1 MKRIIILLFVT
12 LSLAAISA
20 PTDSVQKTVTL
31 TQAQFD
37 SLTHAAAL
45 STQQETVARET
56 ANEVLEH
63 YTGTVAWMIS
73 ILGILISIVAIVAP
87 ILINFSYKKQLEK
100 QIEEQHNKFED
111 RVRNQFNSQNKNLQG
126 RIVNHENIINQNN
139 EKIQQL
145 NKEMLQSQKKSEDAA
160 EEAQISAL
168 FSQAYYEDNL
178 DKQIPIYSEI
188 IDRLSNSNDRT
199 EALTQYL
206 AKAYNNRGIA
216 YASNGDLDNAITDF
230 SKVIEIEHN
239 DAEAYYNRAF
249 CYIELAEKE
258 TDNAKAE
265 EYYQKA
271 LNDCDTGLSFNPDE
285 EVRKALEEKKR
296 LCEEKLNDLQA

>member
-20 PTDSVQKTVTL
+20 PTDSVQKTVPL
-31 TQAQFD
+31 TQEQFD
-37 SLTHAAAL
+37 SLSHAAAL
-45 STQQETVARET
+45 SAQQETVARET

-216 YASNGDLDNAITDF
+216 YDNKGEFNKAIEDYN
-230 SKVIEIEHN
+230 KAIELNPN
-239 DAEAYYNRAF
+239 DAEAYNNRAL
-249 CYIELAEKE
+249 CYIKLAEKE
-258 TDNAKAE
+258 TDKAE
-265 EYYQKA
+265 AKEYYQKA
-271 LNDCDTGLSFNPDE
+271 LDDCNTGLSLNPDE
-285 EVRKALEEKKR
+285 EVRKALEAKKQH
-296 LCEEKLNDLQA
+296 CEEKLNDLQA